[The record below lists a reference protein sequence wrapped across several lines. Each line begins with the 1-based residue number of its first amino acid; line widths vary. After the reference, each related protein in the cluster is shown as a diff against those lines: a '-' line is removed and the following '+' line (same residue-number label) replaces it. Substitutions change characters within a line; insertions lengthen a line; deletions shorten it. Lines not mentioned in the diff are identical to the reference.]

1 MYPFIHTPLHAYDF
15 FFTTSRFNQPAPEE
29 NVETPRSHFLVAME
43 PVEPYKVAG
52 GLDVSSFKYPLVF

>member
-1 MYPFIHTPLHAYDF
+1 MYSFIHT
-15 FFTTSRFNQPAPEE
+15 RFNQPAPEG

>member
-1 MYPFIHTPLHAYDF
+1 MYIDLYILMYSFIPTPL
-15 FFTTSRFNQPAPEE
+15 PAPEE

-52 GLDVSSFKYPLVF
+52 GLDVSSFKYPLVFGLVE